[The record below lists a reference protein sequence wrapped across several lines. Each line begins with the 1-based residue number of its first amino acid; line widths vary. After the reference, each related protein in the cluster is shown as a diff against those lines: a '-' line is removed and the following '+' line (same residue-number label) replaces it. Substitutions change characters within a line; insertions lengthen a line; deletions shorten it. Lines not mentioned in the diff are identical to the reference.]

1 MRAVVVR
8 SYGGPEALE
17 LAEVPVPEPGSGQVR
32 VRVRA
37 AAVNPVD
44 VAARAGL
51 LVQGGIMAAREVTGL
66 GWDVAGVVEATG
78 PGVAGFAPGEE
89 VIGLSD
95 RLDLPLGTHA
105 DQVVLDADAIARRP
119 AGLSPET
126 AATLPLNVLTADQAL
141 DLLDLRAGQTL
152 LITGAAGAVGGFA
165 TELAALRGIRVVAV
179 AGAQDEE
186 PVRGLGAEIFVPRT
200 RELSAAVRSVV
211 PGGVDAA
218 IDAAVVGLPALEA
231 VRGGGAFVAVVGG
244 AAPPALR
251 GTRVANVWIRAD
263 GPRLA
268 ELALLAA
275 DGRLTPRVAG
285 TFPLTEAATA
295 HRLLEKS
302 GLRGRPVLVP

>member
-17 LAEVPVPEPGSGQVR
+17 LADVPVPEPGPGQVR

-44 VAARAGL
+44 VATRAGL

-78 PGVAGFAPGEE
+78 PGVARFAPGEE

-105 DQVVLDADAIARRP
+105 DQVVLDVDAVAPAP
-119 AGLSPET
+119 AGLSPEE

-141 DLLDLRAGQTL
+141 DRLGLRAGQTL

-179 AGAQDEE
+179 AGEGDEDL
-186 PVRGLGAEIFVPRT
+186 VRRLGAEIFVPRT
-200 RELSAAVRSVV
+200 RELSAAVRSAV

-218 IDAAVVGLPALEA
+218 LDAAVVGLPALEA
-231 VRGGGAFVAVVGG
+231 VRGGGAFAAVVGG

-251 GTRVANVWIRAD
+251 GTRVVNVWIRAD
-263 GPRLA
+263 GPRLG

-275 DGRLTPRVAG
+275 EGRLTTRVAG

-295 HRLLEKS
+295 HRLLEKG

>member
-17 LAEVPVPEPGSGQVR
+17 LAEVPVPEPGPGQVR

-44 VAARAGL
+44 VATRAGA

-66 GWDVAGVVEATG
+66 GWDVAGVVEAAG
-78 PGVAGFAPGEE
+78 PGTAGFAPGEE

-119 AGLSPET
+119 AGLSPEE

-141 DLLDLRAGQTL
+141 DRLGLRAGQTL
-152 LITGAAGAVGGFA
+152 LVTGAAGAVGGFA

-179 AGAQDEE
+179 AGEPDEDL
-186 PVRGLGAEIFVPRT
+186 VRGFGAEIFVPRT
-200 RELSAAVRSVV
+200 RELPAAVRSAV

-231 VRGGGAFVAVVGG
+231 VRGGGAFAAVVGG

-251 GTRVANVWIRAD
+251 GTRVSNVWIRAD

-285 TFPLTEAATA
+285 TFPLAEAATA
-295 HRLLEKS
+295 HRLLEKG
-302 GLRGRPVLVP
+302 GLRGRPVLIP